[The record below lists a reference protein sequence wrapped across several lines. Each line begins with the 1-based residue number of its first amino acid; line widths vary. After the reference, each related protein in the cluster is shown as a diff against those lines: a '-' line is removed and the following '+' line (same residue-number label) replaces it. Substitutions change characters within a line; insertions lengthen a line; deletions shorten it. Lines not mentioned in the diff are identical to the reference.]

1 MNAGIGGVSNIGGN
15 IGGSIGGSSG
25 ITHTMTPVPK
35 DPLNA
40 MALNDINQKKH
51 HKEWEMS
58 FAAEL
63 SNLTK
68 QTVAGVQSGT
78 TGDTGTRI
86 NTYA

>member
-15 IGGSIGGSSG
+15 IGGSSG

-68 QTVAGVQSGT
+68 QTVSGVQSGT

>member
-1 MNAGIGGVSNIGGN
+1 MNAGIGGIGNIGGN
-15 IGGSIGGSSG
+15 VAGSSG
-25 ITHTMTPVPK
+25 IAHTMTPVTK

-40 MALNDINQKKH
+40 MALNDINHKKH

-63 SNLTK
+63 ANLTK
-68 QTVAGVQSGT
+68 QTAAGVQSGT
-78 TGDTGTRI
+78 TGVTGTNI